1 MRSGTSWI
9 LLVSL
14 VAACAGTPPGGS
26 GAITFPATRKTA
38 FGRSSCSPALDAHV
52 EQGLAVTMP
61 KQITWGDPLPICGYL
76 RVGEELRIKYPR
88 FDFIL
93 QRKDARLESYR
104 GTQSQELGD
113 PMIDKSSPAYELLK
127 QHGDLYFTVD
137 GQHPFRDLSPGEY
150 DIVIGYLDQFHTEK
164 QHLTVIAGGWRG
176 DLSAVLLDM
185 LCDGTVLAD
194 LSEYLGLVHTAS
206 LVDTDA
212 AGQAS
217 LEPMLEAAWRNG
229 FARY

>member
-1 MRSGTSWI
+1 
-9 LLVSL
+9 
-14 VAACAGTPPGGS
+14 
-26 GAITFPATRKTA
+26 
-38 FGRSSCSPALDAHV
+38 
-52 EQGLAVTMP
+52 
-61 KQITWGDPLPICGYL
+61 
-76 RVGEELRIKYPR
+76 
-88 FDFIL
+88 
-93 QRKDARLESYR
+93 
-104 GTQSQELGD
+104 
-113 PMIDKSSPAYELLK
+113 MIDKSSPAYELLK

-229 FARY
+229 FARYKGRVTGAYGAKLASLSSVDPSIPLYVHSMSQQRCASKHLEVEPLLNIFGGIRRWEARPASASSGN